1 MASKTWLQVRLLF
14 RPQTGLFR
22 RRLYTFWI
30 PYGDFSDFCWA
41 SLSRCAFYGVLRCS
55 EDASR
60 PRKLSELVPTE
71 ERRVTK
77 FGGVP
82 QITMWR
88 CGFGV
93 VPQIMCLRP
102 LDRSTLFLR
111 MIRMT
116 FHLGVSRWVLAP
128 FSGGFSFEY

>member
-71 ERRVTK
+71 ERRVTNLGESLK
-77 FGGVP
+77 F
-82 QITMWR
+82 R
-88 CGFGV
+88 CGVVALGWCPKLCAFGLWIE
-93 VPQIMCLRP
+93 VP
-102 LDRSTLFLR
+102 S
-111 MIRMT
+111 
-116 FHLGVSRWVLAP
+116 
-128 FSGGFSFEY
+128 FSE